1 MKQQLSLRPTL
12 ILAVVLVLP
21 AFVSAQVG
29 APEPPA
35 VPKDALP
42 GHFAEERHTSTS
54 EVMAVDAATR
64 LITLREEGE
73 EPQLYSVD
81 KEVRNLDQVKVGDRV
96 KVDQYVS
103 TSIKVLK
110 EGELGDKEV
119 ATIDRSQPGEKPGGV
134 ATRTR
139 TRIERVSSIF
149 PDSKEFLTRNDKG
162 RLTTW
167 KVKDAK
173 DLENLKSGDRVQFT
187 SISSLAVRV
196 TAAPPTTAPTAIP
209 AGATTGPTTAP
220 SAAPAAPGSAAP
232 AAPGSA
238 APAAPGS

>member
-1 MKQQLSLRPTL
+1 MKLQLSLPPTI
-12 ILAVVLVLP
+12 ILAAVLAFP
-21 AFVSAQVG
+21 AFASAQVS

-35 VPKDALP
+35 APKDALP
-42 GHFAEERHTSTS
+42 GHFAEARLTSTA
-54 EVMAVDAATR
+54 EVTAIDAAKR
-64 LITLREEGE
+64 MIELRGEGE
-73 EPQLYSVD
+73 EPQAYIVD
-81 KEVRNLDQVKVGDRV
+81 KDVRNLDQVKVGDRV

-103 TSIKVLK
+103 TSIKILK
-110 EGELGDKEV
+110 TGELGDKEV
-119 ATIDRSQPGEKPGGV
+119 AKIDRSEPGEKPGGV
-134 ATRTR
+134 AVRTR

-187 SISSLAVRV
+187 AISALAVSV

-209 AGATTGPTTAP
+209 AAATAPATTPP
-220 SAAPAAPGSAAP
+220 SAPPGS
-232 AAPGSA
+232 
-238 APAAPGS
+238 

>member
-1 MKQQLSLRPTL
+1 MKKQHSLCPTL
-12 ILAVVLVLP
+12 ILAVLLALP

-35 VPKDALP
+35 APKDALP
-42 GHFAEERHTSTS
+42 GHFAEARTTATA
-54 EVMAVDAATR
+54 EVTAIDAAKR
-64 LITLREEGE
+64 MIELRGEGE
-73 EPQLYSVD
+73 EPQAYIVD
-81 KEVRNLDQVKVGDRV
+81 KDVRNLDQVKVGDRV

-103 TSIKVLK
+103 TSIKILK
-110 EGELGDKEV
+110 TGELGDKEV
-119 ATIDRSQPGEKPGGV
+119 AKIDRSEPGEKPGGV
-134 ATRTR
+134 AVRTR

-187 SISSLAVRV
+187 AVSALAVSV
-196 TAAPPTTAPTAIP
+196 AAAPTTAPTAIP
-209 AGATTGPTTAP
+209 AAATAPATTPP
-220 SAAPAAPGSAAP
+220 SAPPGS
-232 AAPGSA
+232 
-238 APAAPGS
+238 